1 MFRDARGVVHTVSSS
16 DPLADLPVEAATAL
30 QAALLTPVAGDLGSV
45 LERCDAVRALVERWQ
60 DEFFA
65 ALPVEVDLAEEA
77 RWAEKAGMSMEE
89 FTTAYDD
96 EGDQPLDVIE
106 MADEDELEILLDED
120 DEDPRTVLP
129 EQLVTVLEREVLL
142 LPLRTRLEA
151 LVAAADLVA
160 TWTDLLADH
169 EKLVGHLV
177 LAHAERPEPATHESL
192 ADRHSALHARTGPAH
207 PRSAS

>member
-1 MFRDARGVVHTVSSS
+1 
-16 DPLADLPVEAATAL
+16 
-30 QAALLTPVAGDLGSV
+30 
-45 LERCDAVRALVERWQ
+45 
-60 DEFFA
+60 
-65 ALPVEVDLAEEA
+65 
-77 RWAEKAGMSMEE
+77 
-89 FTTAYDD
+89 
-96 EGDQPLDVIE
+96 VIE

-177 LAHAERPEPATHESL
+177 LAHAERPEPAAHEL
-192 ADRHSALHARTGPAH
+192 LVNRHSALHERTGPAH
-207 PRSAS
+207 PRTAS